1 MIKFPVPL
9 SFDWDE
15 GNVEKNWKK
24 HNVHQKEAEEVF
36 VNKHL
41 KIFSDPT
48 HSGVEDRFLA
58 YGVTSLNRKLTLVFT
73 IRNQKIRIISARN
86 QNKKER
92 RVNETKTDTKV

>member
-1 MIKFPVPL
+1 MIKLPVPIA
-9 SFDWDE
+9 FDWDE

-36 VNKHL
+36 INKHL
-41 KIFSDPT
+41 KIFSDLA
-48 HSGVEDRFLA
+48 HSKVEDRFVA
-58 YGVTSLNRKLTLVFT
+58 YGATNLSRKLTLVFT

-92 RVNETKTDTKV
+92 RVYET